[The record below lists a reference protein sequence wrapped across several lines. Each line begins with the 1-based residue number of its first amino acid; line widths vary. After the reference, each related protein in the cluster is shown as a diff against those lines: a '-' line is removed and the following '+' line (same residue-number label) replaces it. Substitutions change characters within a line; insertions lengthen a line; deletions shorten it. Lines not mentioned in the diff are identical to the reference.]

1 MKILKEGKGINV
13 NFECVIC
20 KCKFQIDIREARRVL
35 YKCVSEK
42 THVETECPCCHA
54 IIASTDCV
62 EYDAVAKRKADE
74 ERKKRENDEFC
85 RTVCRFLGVDY
96 DKTIQIDK

>member
-13 NFECVIC
+13 NFECIIC

-35 YKCVSEK
+35 YKPVSEK
-42 THVETECPCCHA
+42 TYVETDCPCCHA
-54 IIASTDCV
+54 LISSTDFV

-74 ERKKRENDEFC
+74 ERRKLEIEETC
-85 RTVCRFLGVDY
+85 RTACRFLGVDY

>member
-13 NFECVIC
+13 NFECIIC

-35 YKCVSEK
+35 YKPVSEK
-42 THVETECPCCHA
+42 PYVETDCPCCHA
-54 IIASTDCV
+54 LIASTDCV

-74 ERKKRENDEFC
+74 ERIKRKNDELC
-85 RTVCRFLGVDY
+85 RTVCRFLGADY